1 MNLTPL
7 GGQGRRGSVVALAS
21 SILWLTMLLPS
32 GCLAE
37 RQVLQ
42 FRERQSGKNVVLVG
56 TMHYNPVSIKKAENV
71 VKKLGEENSLSS
83 VVIEMCDKRWKSMES
98 KQPRYS
104 PRRKLLDNEMQGA
117 ADVARD
123 NNVEVILGDEK
134 ISNIVGGAKNMM
146 KKTALDI
153 LSPLKGW
160 PEITADFYKFFS
172 NKSGK
177 GVPSLSVLDLLDPV
191 LLLGLPITF
200 VRYPAAFFLKNPLFA
215 LGLVGLFNF
224 LSLDVGNT
232 GGASIASIGG
242 GEAQLAAQIAMQ
254 LNSALTALFL
264 VFNFAVYLILA
275 RTILVVLLQ
284 ERDEVLAGSI
294 REACLNAKDEQTV
307 VAVLGMAHCNGVA
320 KLLAGEEGDMRTNE
334 GTMTP

>member
-215 LGLVGLFNF
+215 LGLVGL
-224 LSLDVGNT
+224 
-232 GGASIASIGG
+232 IASIGG